1 MPRDGTVTREKIM
14 DSAEALI
21 LEQGFSATTVD
32 RIIQRAEIT
41 KGSFFYHFDTKAAL
55 AQALVERFARLDL
68 AHLDTKMARA
78 EKLASDPLQQMLVFI
93 GLFQEEAEG
102 LTEPY
107 PGCLFASYVYEG
119 GLFDEVTHRVII
131 DAMLEWRRQLAAKF
145 RAIAERYRP
154 RAEADADS
162 LADLM
167 TVVFEGAFIMSK
179 TLKEPDIVADQ
190 LGHYRTYIELLF
202 APGRPEADA

>member
-1 MPRDGTVTREKIM
+1 MARSGAKTREKIM

-21 LEQGFSATTVD
+21 LEQGFAATSVD
-32 RIIQRAEIT
+32 KIIDRAEIT

-55 AQALVERFARLDL
+55 AQSLVERFAAADL
-68 AHLDTKMARA
+68 AHLDAKMARA
-78 EKLASDPLQQMLVFI
+78 EKLTSDPLQQMLVFV

-119 GLFDEVTHRVII
+119 GLFDDVTHQVIV
-131 DAMLEWRRQLAAKF
+131 DTMLEWRRRLGDKF
-145 RAIAERYRP
+145 RALAERYPP
-154 RAEADADS
+154 RVPIDPEA
-162 LADLM
+162 LADML

-179 TLKEPDIVADQ
+179 TLKEPGLLAQ
-190 LGHYRTYIELLF
+190 QTGHYRTYLELLF
-202 APGRPEADA
+202 APADG